1 MHTELSWK
9 ARDGIT
15 LYAQEWKPEGEPA
28 AQPAAVVCLVH
39 GIGEHSA
46 RYAHVADAFTR
57 AGYALISFDLRGHGR
72 SEGPRGHTPSFEMFM
87 ADIDLLLDEAR
98 RRYPG
103 IPRFLYGHSLGG
115 LLVLNYALRRK
126 PDLQGVIVTSPG
138 LRTSLTEQKAKIF
151 LSNSLGSVLPTLSIS
166 TNLDVTQLSRDPEIA
181 RVYTVD
187 PLVHH
192 QATLGIAK
200 ETIPAIGW
208 AMAHAAE
215 FSVPLLIMAGT
226 ADRIAYSSGSQEFAS
241 QVTCE
246 CELKLWEGYYHELH
260 NEPDKEIVIQ
270 YMIDWLDAHCR

>member
-126 PDLQGVIVTSPG
+126 PDLQGVIATSPG
-138 LRTSLTEQKAKIF
+138 LRTSITEQKTKIL
-151 LSNSLGSVLPTLSIS
+151 LSNVLGSTLPTLSLS
-166 TNLDVTQLSRDPEIA
+166 TGLDATQISRDPDVVTA
-181 RVYTVD
+181 YLAD
-187 PLVHH
+187 PLVHD
-192 QATLGIAK
+192 QATTGYSQTDPASYLLGDGAR
-200 ETIPAIGW
+200 G
-208 AMAHAAE
+208 
-215 FSVPLLIMAGT
+215 
-226 ADRIAYSSGSQEFAS
+226 
-241 QVTCE
+241 
-246 CELKLWEGYYHELH
+246 
-260 NEPDKEIVIQ
+260 
-270 YMIDWLDAHCR
+270 